1 MVLPILA
8 SVSGMP
14 CNRKPSKIAAF
25 DGVTFESITAGR
37 SHTCALDSQGRA
49 WCWGEGLMGQIG
61 PNTPDT
67 CGSGGADYPCSLEPV
82 LVADTPIFS
91 SLAAGGSHTCG
102 IERTTGRLYCWG
114 FGAYGQLTPDAPFCD
129 DIHYYGHNLPPED
142 PICHSRPYTNPSWKF
157 PFLHSCS
164 RNHVRDTP
172 CADRPIPVYLTSPR
186 LRDNT

>member
-37 SHTCALDSQGRA
+37 SHTCALDSQGRG

-114 FGAYGQLTPDAPFCD
+114 ANRLGQLGTGS
-129 DIHYYGHNLPPED
+129 INGPEE
-142 PICHSRPYTNPSWKF
+142 CRSNTA
-157 PFLHSCS
+157 CS
-164 RNHVRDTP
+164 RT
-172 CADRPIPVYLTSPR
+172 PIPVAGGAAYSSLASGGRDHTYA
-186 LRDNT
+186 LRTDGRIYCWGFRAYGN